1 VENNKR
7 IKLIFYIIIWRDFKM
22 EIIKRKDQRAVY
34 TVIDRG
40 NHFAVV
46 KVMNIYKDEKEA
58 MDNMIK
64 LVRKEISEEDLL
76 QEYTKSE
83 W

>member
-1 VENNKR
+1 MNV
-7 IKLIFYIIIWRDFKM
+7 
-22 EIIKRKDQRAVY
+22 IKRQDERKTY
-34 TVIDRG
+34 TVVDRG

-64 LVRKEISEEDLL
+64 LVRKEISEEDIL